1 MRKKTRAQGNQGTQR
16 KCGRKRYAAPVI
28 QFTGSGTAGIA
39 DQLLFGDVVRMTAQQ
54 PCHSAPDSAA
64 EQELIDSR
72 RIVPV
77 PGEDFYVFAYGSL
90 MWRPDFIY
98 ADVWPATLFGYH
110 RSFCIRST
118 HYRGSEECPGLV
130 LGLDR
135 GGMCRGRLYRI
146 APEEAPGAAAYLHDR
161 EMVSGCYLPKWLML
175 QRADGMRQR
184 GLAYVA
190 DPGHWQYAGKLSDDE
205 IVAMIGKACG
215 SAGRNIDYLRNTVE
229 HLDDIGLKES
239 RLHRILRK
247 INQACN
253 AA

>member
-1 MRKKTRAQGNQGTQR
+1 MTEQR
-16 KCGRKRYAAPVI
+16 QDRPCGAI
-28 QFTGSGTAGIA
+28 S
-39 DQLLFGDVVRMTAQQ
+39 
-54 PCHSAPDSAA
+54 S
-64 EQELIDSR
+64 EQDLIDSR
-72 RIVPV
+72 RVVPL
-77 PGEDFYVFAYGSL
+77 PGEDFHVFAYGSL
-90 MWRPDFIY
+90 MWRPDFVY

-146 APEEAPGAAAYLHDR
+146 AAADAAAAAAYLHDR
-161 EMVSGCYLPKWLML
+161 EMVSGCYQPKWLPVL
-175 QRADGMRQR
+175 RADGVRQQ

-190 DPGHWQYAGKLSDDE
+190 DPHHWQYAGKLSDDE

-247 INQACN
+247 INEACS